1 MPEWIAAPLVHSFF
15 QSTKLQ
21 DRLKVAAP
29 KGKTLNCKALTCL
42 WTTVKKNTKEHQAV
56 LMKARLNDVGWKTT
70 SGKIRNE
77 QHDGYIED
85 RSTYLIAANREII
98 NRLPE
103 QFAEL
108 NDGCHHLD
116 EQTLDIGDGM
126 FKDCFTS
133 FATSNKDSKPSGTG
147 ASVKTKI
154 TVHHGDQ
161 KIRSTF
167 SML

>member
-21 DRLKVAAP
+21 DRLKVATP

-77 QHDGYIED
+77 QHDGHIED
-85 RSTYLIAANREII
+85 RSTCLIAANREII

-103 QFAEL
+103 QFAES
-108 NDGCHHLD
+108 NDGVSSPWTDARHWRWNIKRLFHFLCHKQQRQ
-116 EQTLDIGDGM
+116 QTQQHG
-126 FKDCFTS
+126 
-133 FATSNKDSKPSGTG
+133 SK
-147 ASVKTKI
+147 
-154 TVHHGDQ
+154 H
-161 KIRSTF
+161 
-167 SML
+167 